1 MTPPVP
7 HIGTAPPA
15 LEPGDPSSGLHQY
28 LRVLA
33 RRKLLVL
40 LVLLIVPTV
49 AVASAVRQQPMYQG
63 SAEVLLGQLNL
74 AAGLTGIPD
83 STQPDRVAETQAN
96 LARVPEVANRTL
108 RAAGLHDRT
117 VDDFLAASSVA
128 SQLNSDL
135 LSFTVTDPDPQLAS
149 RLASTYAR
157 EYTAYRRGLD
167 TAAIQHAR
175 LDLKKRIQAL
185 QISTGGR
192 GSLYES
198 LLANDE
204 KLRTMEDLLT
214 SNASVV
220 RADQRSVKIR
230 PQPKRTAIFAIALA
244 LVLAIG
250 LAFLA
255 EAVDTRV
262 RVVDEIG
269 RRLGL
274 PLLAR
279 LPERRRRQRW
289 LKLFP
294 GQEAPSLSGNQA
306 LVMLENPT
314 GVEAEGYRVLRANLD
329 FVNPEGR
336 AQSIMVASALEG
348 EGKSEMV
355 ANLALAFAR
364 SGRRVALVDL
374 DLRRPTL
381 HRLFELSGS
390 HGVADVAAGVVE
402 LDEALVRVPLERGFN
417 AYPIAGNN
425 PHDRSAILEVL
436 PAGSVSPDAGEFIGT
451 QALGE
456 ILQGLRQRADLILVD
471 TPAMLRVGD
480 AMAVSS
486 QVEALLVVVRHKA
499 IRRPI
504 LKELRRVLDA
514 CPAPKLG
521 FVVTHADNELGGYGY
536 AETESREA
544 SKDGRR
550 VHLPG
555 RLATAPD
562 ARKVSE

>member
-1 MTPPVP
+1 
-7 HIGTAPPA
+7 
-15 LEPGDPSSGLHQY
+15 
-28 LRVLA
+28 
-33 RRKLLVL
+33 
-40 LVLLIVPTV
+40 
-49 AVASAVRQQPMYQG
+49 
-63 SAEVLLGQLNL
+63 
-74 AAGLTGIPD
+74 
-83 STQPDRVAETQAN
+83 
-96 LARVPEVANRTL
+96 
-108 RAAGLHDRT
+108 
-117 VDDFLAASSVA
+117 
-128 SQLNSDL
+128 
-135 LSFTVTDPDPQLAS
+135 
-149 RLASTYAR
+149 
-157 EYTAYRRGLD
+157 
-167 TAAIQHAR
+167 
-175 LDLKKRIQAL
+175 
-185 QISTGGR
+185 
-192 GSLYES
+192 LYES

-220 RADQRSVKIR
+220 RADETPVKIR
-230 PQPKRTAIFAIALA
+230 PQPKRTAMFAIALA

-279 LPERRRRQRW
+279 LPKRRRRRR

-294 GQEAPSLSGNQA
+294 GQEAPSPSLSPT

-402 LDEALVRVPLERGFN
+402 LDEALVRVPLERRFN
-417 AYPIAGNN
+417 DYPIAGNN
-425 PHDRSAILEVL
+425 PHDPSAILEVL
-436 PAGSVSPDAGEFIGT
+436 PAGSVSPDAGEFIGG
-451 QALGE
+451 QALDE
-456 ILQGLRQRADLILVD
+456 ILQGLRDRTDLILVD

-480 AMAVSS
+480 AMAVSTH
-486 QVEALLVVVRHKA
+486 VDALLVVVRHKA

-504 LKELRRVLDA
+504 LTELRRVLDA

-536 AETESREA
+536 GATESREG

-550 VHLPG
+550 VPLPG
-555 RLATAPD
+555 GLAMAPEG
-562 ARKVSE
+562 RKVSQ